1 MHTFLRAPKYIKKKI
16 TDLRKELE
24 LDNLAITV
32 KYLNKLISEINRRAR
47 QKISKCTENSIL
59 AIHFI

>member
-1 MHTFLRAPKYIKKKI
+1 MYLLPQSSKYIKKKI

-47 QKISKCTENSIL
+47 
-59 AIHFI
+59 